1 MESGDSM
8 AKKISWPVAIFL
20 AASGWVFGYQ
30 YEFGKPSYDSGW
42 VALAQ
47 NETKYLTHNVGGY
60 INYYVVDMQFRDAGS
75 YKVNQVF
82 FGGRDGDTEGAW
94 WDKLTTSDIRVHRG
108 EMDGYS
114 DEIRVRIWKI
124 QRADFDSGWRN
135 INQGQTLTLNHNIGG
150 STDDYVA
157 YLEFKDNESYGIHQR
172 SYGGPVFNPE
182 SAASST
188 GSNATPQLTPVSVG
202 AYWSNLSAS
211 AIQATRCPDDAGADQ
226 IRLRIWRAS
235 HPDYDSGWQAAGT
248 ETAFDHNLGG
258 PWNDYVVDLQFKDVE
273 VYGVNQRFYG
283 GAPTVAFD
291 PGAYWK
297 GLNGSQVSIYRQSSA
312 PHIDQVRVRIWRC
325 AAPKYDSGW
334 ISLSPGATQTLT
346 HALGGNAD
354 DYVVDLQFKDS
365 LSGIN
370 NQYYGSRMCYDGS
383 PYAQYRG
390 AYWYALSDSQIIVS
404 RSAEDAKADQVRVRL
419 WLAPGA
425 DYDTGW
431 QTVTAGSNMSF
442 NPILSNE
449 DDCIVYLEF
458 KNNLGIH
465 HMDYGGNKYWNSSDV
480 LYLYGAYWDGLS
492 PTSIRVSRQQNDTLV
507 EQFRVRIW
515 RNNPTPI
522 PRYAWKDDWRSY
534 EIVTPTVRSHDL
546 GGNVDDYVLDMRFK
560 TSGLISKNQLF
571 YGSIYG
577 KYDKSGAYYQNLNSS
592 FLEVYRALND
602 GVAAY
607 IMLRIW
613 NTGYAPKT
621 VYASGRVT
629 HAGNPLPDVA
639 MSFSGTDGGT
649 CYTDANGYYF
659 MSLPYE
665 YSGTATPSLAGYI
678 FTPTHQDYSSLAAN
692 MWTDYAAGTAPSIT
706 VTAPNGGEF
715 WAVGSS
721 RNITW
726 TSTGAS
732 ANIKIEYSMNS
743 GSSYSLVAA
752 STTNSGTYPWTIPN
766 PVSANCLVKVSDAAA
781 PSLFDVSDAP
791 FAIVAIPEKRLSWSS
806 GQSGNAAIAVEPS
819 GEIHVV
825 WQDDTPGNFEIYY
838 KKSPDGGVGWTTNKR
853 LTFSSGNSGS
863 PAIVVD
869 ASFNLHVVWEED
881 LTGNSEV
888 YYKKSTDAGVTWTAA
903 KRLSL
908 TANASYN
915 PGIAVD
921 PSGKV
926 HVVWSEDIS
935 GNEEISYTKS
945 RDSGVTWTAAKRLSW
960 TPDESENPVIKAG
973 SSGLLHLVWSEEM
986 SDNAEIFHKKS
997 TDGGATWSASKRL
1010 TWNSGYSLHPV
1021 LAVDSSANPGVVWS
1035 DNTPGNEEIY
1045 HKKNTDGGITWT
1057 ANKRL
1062 TWTPGFSLEPA
1073 VTVDFLDYLH
1083 VVFMDDSLGHFE
1095 VYYRK
1100 SLDGGLTWTKN
1111 RRLTWS
1117 IYAQGSP
1124 SFGVDSS
1131 GNVHLVWEC
1140 MAPGNYEIYYMRFK

>member
-1 MESGDSM
+1 
-8 AKKISWPVAIFL
+8 
-20 AASGWVFGYQ
+20 
-30 YEFGKPSYDSGW
+30 
-42 VALAQ
+42 
-47 NETKYLTHNVGGY
+47 LT
-60 INYYVVDMQFRDAGS
+60 A
-75 YKVNQVF
+75 
-82 FGGRDGDTEGAW
+82 T
-94 WDKLTTSDIRVHRG
+94 DIRVHRC
-108 EMDGYS
+108 EYDGYA
-114 DEIRVRIWKI
+114 DEIRVRIWEVA
-124 QRADFDSGWRN
+124 RANYNSGWKN
-135 INQGQTLTLNHNIGG
+135 ISQGQTLILSHNIGG
-150 STDDYVA
+150 NPDDFVI

-172 SYGGPVFNPE
+172 SYGGPVFG
-182 SAASST
+182 T
-188 GSNATPQLTPVSVG
+188 GSEGPELTPVSVG
-202 AYWSNLSAS
+202 AYWSNLDGS
-211 AIQATRCPDDAGADQ
+211 AIRLFRCPDDGGVDQ
-226 IRLRIWRAS
+226 IRVRIWKAS
-235 HPDYDSGWQAAGT
+235 HPDYDSGWQAAGA
-248 ETAFDHNLGG
+248 ELPFSHNLGG
-258 PWNDYVVDLQFKDVE
+258 PWNDYVVDLQFKDTE
-273 VYGVNQRFYG
+273 VFGVNQRFYG
-283 GAPTVAFD
+283 GAPLAGFE
-291 PGAYWK
+291 PGAYWR
-297 GLNGSQVSIYRQSSA
+297 GLNGSQVSVTRQSGA
-312 PHIDQVRVRIWRC
+312 GHIDQVRIRLWRSS
-325 AAPKYDSGW
+325 APKYDSGW
-334 ISLSPGATQTLT
+334 ISLGRLTSQTLT
-346 HALGGNAD
+346 HNLGGNSD
-354 DYVVDLQFKDS
+354 DYVVDMQFKDS
-365 LSGIN
+365 LFGVN
-370 NQYYGSRMCYDGS
+370 NRYYGGRMCYDALS
-383 PYAQYRG
+383 TYTKYRG
-390 AYWYALSDSQIIVS
+390 AYWYGLNNSQITVY
-404 RSAEDAKADQVRVRL
+404 RAGDDAMAGQVRVRI
-419 WLAPGA
+419 WLAPSA
-425 DYDTGW
+425 DFDSGW
-431 QTVTAGSNMSF
+431 ITTPGPGEWQY
-442 NPILSNE
+442 NPGLSND

-458 KNNLGIH
+458 KGENTVN
-465 HMDYGGNKYWNSSDV
+465 HMDYGGDWWWDASAV
-480 LYLYGAYWDGLS
+480 LHMYGAYWSHLS
-492 PTSIRVSRQQNDTLV
+492 PTSIRVTRQQNDIYV

-515 RNNPTPI
+515 KNDPAPV
-522 PRYAWKDDWRSY
+522 PRYSWKSDWTWY
-534 EIVTPTVRSHDL
+534 EVGLWNMVTHGL
-546 GGNVDDYVLDMRFK
+546 GGNIDDYVLDMRFQD
-560 TSGLISKNQLF
+560 TGTYFKNHFF

-577 KYDKSGAYYQNLNSS
+577 KQTKAGAYYQNLNTSS
-592 FLEVYRALND
+592 LEVVRELND
-602 GVAAY
+602 GVAPY

-621 VYASGRVT
+621 VYVSGRIST
-629 HAGNPLPDVA
+629 AGSPLSDVA
-639 MSFSGTDGGT
+639 VTFSGTGGGT
-649 CYTDANGYYF
+649 CYTNGSGYYF
-659 MSLPYE
+659 MSLPYN
-665 YSGTATPSLAGYI
+665 YSGTATPSRVGYI
-678 FTPTHQDYSSLAAN
+678 FTPAHRDYSLLVAN
-692 MWTDYAAGTAPSIT
+692 ASTDYAADTAPQIT

-726 TSTGAS
+726 TSQGAS
-732 ANIKIEYSMNS
+732 ANVKIEYSTNS

-752 STTNSGTYPWTIPN
+752 STANSGTYPWTMPDTA
-766 PVSANCLVKVSDAAA
+766 SATCLVKVSDAAA
-781 PSLFDVSDAP
+781 PSLFDVSDAR
-791 FAIVAIPEKRLSWSS
+791 FAIVSIPEKRLSWSS

-819 GEIHVV
+819 GKIHVV

-1045 HKKNTDGGITWT
+1045 HKKNTDGGVTWT